1 MEAFEALNIA
11 TINVVSVGMMA
22 TGGMLWALDIASL
35 DDMRRKVRSKIGV
48 DVDRTDQDAEQEIEE
63 WFATVL
69 ARKEFK
75 ALRGD
80 FDIKDKDAKDNDG
93 KEKDVDQEKKP

>member
-11 TINVVSVGMMA
+11 TINVFSIGMMLS
-22 TGGMLWALDIASL
+22 GGLLWAFDIASL
-35 DDMRRKVRSKIGV
+35 DDMRRRVRINMGV
-48 DVDRTDQDAEQEIEE
+48 NPSGEDKEAEEQMEE

-75 ALRGD
+75 HLKGEQKAHALED
-80 FDIKDKDAKDNDG
+80 EADKNT
-93 KEKDVDQEKKP
+93 